1 MPIEIAGF
9 SINATYRK
17 ELGGCCLTAGH
28 FGLTNWGLLSYKTIS
43 DAGNFLTKEYSHEKR
58 WFRQKQGLR
67 RYIGPKRVVITLL
80 FSASLVVLWYLR
92 KHGYLT
98 PETVFQFVHDYPVWG
113 PVIFVTVYLVSVV
126 ALIPTLPFNLGAGF
140 LWGPL
145 WGTVFSVAGSGL
157 GAMTAFIIARTAV
170 GQPLARR
177 FDNAMA
183 QWLQKELATKG
194 WRVVA
199 FTRINP
205 VFPSGPL
212 NFILAMT
219 SITFPCYAWSS
230 LVFMTPLALVF
241 SIIGHSVGGFILDGE
256 AARLVR
262 LVMMISLSLVVLMVI
277 MLLSRRLLG
286 KTTLPR

>member
-1 MPIEIAGF
+1 MTKAF
-9 SINATYRK
+9 SREQK
-17 ELGGCCLTAGH
+17 
-28 FGLTNWGLLSYKTIS
+28 
-43 DAGNFLTKEYSHEKR
+43 

-67 RYIGPKRVVITLL
+67 RYIGPKRVVIILL
-80 FSASLVVLWYLR
+80 FSASLLVLWYLR

-157 GAMTAFIIARTAV
+157 GAITAFLMARTAV

-183 QWLQKELATKG
+183 QWLQKELDTKG
-194 WRVVA
+194 WRLVA

-212 NFILAMT
+212 NFVLALT

-230 LVFMTPLALVF
+230 LVFMTPVALVF
-241 SIIGHSVGGFILDGE
+241 CIIGHSVGGFMLDGE
-256 AARLVR
+256 ATRLVR
-262 LVMMISLSLVVLMVI
+262 LVMVLSLALVVLMGI
-277 MLLSRRLLG
+277 ILLSRRLFG
-286 KTTLPR
+286 KSPLPR